1 MFVTGRSIG
10 GGSFDDYATIKY
22 SAAGV
27 PLWTNRY
34 NGPGND
40 DDEALAVAVDGGGN
54 VFVTGGSLSGFG
66 PEYATIKYSS
76 AGVPLWT
83 NRYGGDVALAVAVD
97 GSGNVFVTGE
107 SSFDYVTVAYSGAG
121 VPLWTNRYNGPGN
134 NTDDARAM
142 AVDGSG
148 NVFVTGSSIGSDSH
162 DYATIK
168 YSITL
173 PWLTINRT
181 AINSVVVSW
190 PSAWT
195 GFTLQQNS
203 NVNNALAS
211 SDVSIGVQ
219 DDGTTKTLIVNPP
232 SGNRFFRLNKP

>member
-1 MFVTGRSIG
+1 
-10 GGSFDDYATIKY
+10 
-22 SAAGV
+22 
-27 PLWTNRY
+27 
-34 NGPGND
+34 
-40 DDEALAVAVDGGGN
+40 
-54 VFVTGGSLSGFG
+54 
-66 PEYATIKYSS
+66 
-76 AGVPLWT
+76 
-83 NRYGGDVALAVAVD
+83 
-97 GSGNVFVTGE
+97 
-107 SSFDYVTVAYSGAG
+107 
-121 VPLWTNRYNGPGN
+121 
-134 NTDDARAM
+134 M